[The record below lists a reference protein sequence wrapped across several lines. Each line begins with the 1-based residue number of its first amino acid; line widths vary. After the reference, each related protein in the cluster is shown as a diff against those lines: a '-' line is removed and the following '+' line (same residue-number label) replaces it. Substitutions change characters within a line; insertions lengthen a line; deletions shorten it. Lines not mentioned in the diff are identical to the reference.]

1 MPPKRTKRSGLSAL
15 KATAAYKVLQNLKT
29 VLVTYPD
36 DDDPEAGKE
45 EDPQKAAEA
54 AAELQEMNDLV
65 SRLETIFASA
75 TSKVS
80 TMWPDQ
86 KIMLSLTQS
95 VSFSKV
101 TDEIMEDVLEIRPRI
116 PDEHLSMKPQ
126 EDRYAGDT
134 A

>member
-1 MPPKRTKRSGLSAL
+1 
-15 KATAAYKVLQNLKT
+15 
-29 VLVTYPD
+29 
-36 DDDPEAGKE
+36 
-45 EDPQKAAEA
+45 
-54 AAELQEMNDLV
+54 MNDLV

-75 TSKVS
+75 SSKVS

-86 KIMLSLTQS
+86 KIMLSSTQS

-126 EDRYAGDT
+126 EDLVTLATQRNKMGENSL
-134 A
+134 